1 MTEPTGLQQ
10 LDDLI
15 NRLIEKDQ
23 SGDEIDPLDV
33 AHELGQIR
41 AQLMAMPT
49 VHRTEEDQRHFRCEA
64 CGTISHGDVAPAR
77 CARCGKTQFI
87 NVDIDRS
94 GAAAS
99 A

>member
-1 MTEPTGLQQ
+1 MDERTGLQQ

-23 SGDEIDPLDV
+23 TGDEIDPLDI
-33 AHELGQIR
+33 AKELGQIK

-49 VHRTEEDQRHFRCEA
+49 VHRSEADLRHFRCEE

-77 CARCGKTQFI
+77 CARCGKERFL
-87 NVDIDRS
+87 NVDIDS
-94 GAAAS
+94 AS
-99 A
+99 PA